1 MKDEVLRKKVRLL
14 KATEAIDN
22 YYEIAE
28 LLEITEKSFY
38 NWLSGYYNLGNK
50 KREHLETI
58 VNELYI
64 PE

>member
-1 MKDEVLRKKVRLL
+1 MSDEALRKKVRLL

-28 LLEITEKSFY
+28 LLEMTEKSFY
-38 NWLSGYYNLGNK
+38 NWLSGYYRMGQQK
-50 KREHLETI
+50 KAALKAI
-58 VNELYI
+58 ADELYI